1 MPTKQNSSHS
11 QSPTTMKTSPRA
23 ASRRKAIGETS
34 AASAAN
40 SFSSPSPAVAAL
52 DLTSCSRF
60 DLNVLLRQLAHD
72 FQDTIALRVDLHAE
86 PMPVFANIGHLS
98 NALQE
103 LLKFLA
109 ASAKNGETIS
119 LGSAPSSAEEILK
132 NTCDTGHF
140 LFPTSSWN
148 VMHSSQRTFGVIKML
163 KAGAT
168 MTEASVARFLKS
180 ARSMGTAKHDEA
192 GIQKL
197 GRVFRKHRINLLITS
212 SDSVGTIF
220 QLFILLADVGK

>member
-1 MPTKQNSSHS
+1 MPTKHRSNHS
-11 QSPTTMKTSPRA
+11 QAPTSLKATERA
-23 ASRRKAIGETS
+23 GSRRKTTGDTS
-34 AASAAN
+34 ASNAAN
-40 SFSSPSPAVAAL
+40 GFSSPSPAVAAF

-72 FQDTIALRVDLHAE
+72 FQDTIALRVDLYGE

-109 ASAKNGETIS
+109 ASAKKGETIS
-119 LGSAPSSAEEILK
+119 LGSAPSSAEEILR
-132 NTCDTGHF
+132 NTGDTGHF

-180 ARSMGTAKHDEA
+180 ARSMGHAKHDDA